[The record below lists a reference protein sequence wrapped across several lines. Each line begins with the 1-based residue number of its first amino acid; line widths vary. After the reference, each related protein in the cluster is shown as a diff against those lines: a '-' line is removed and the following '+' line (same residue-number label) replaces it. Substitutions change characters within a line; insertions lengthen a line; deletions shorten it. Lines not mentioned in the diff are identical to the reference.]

1 MQRLII
7 LLAAVMAL
15 ALMAACA
22 DTWRP
27 DPSRDIQS
35 TQATIEAKAAA
46 YRESLP
52 GTITPAPTTPT
63 PVPTPTPAMWWGVKN
78 NPVLIDDLA
87 REHRDGEPFIL
98 HGCTTAVSIHDRDG
112 TVFWNG
118 QPGMSPLPRLV
129 VVLGDAPFM
138 VGRCYDMAVRF
149 VEMAGMEGFILSGG
163 GPSMTSMTRS
173 PHTHIFRLI
182 GPSAFERSLNRS
194 LDLPETRR

>member
-7 LLAAVMAL
+7 LLAAALL
-15 ALMAACA
+15 ALTLACA

-27 DPSRDIQS
+27 DPSRDIHS
-35 TQATIEAKAAA
+35 TRATIEAKAAA

-63 PVPTPTPAMWWGVKN
+63 PVPTPTPAIWWGVKN
-78 NPVLIDDLA
+78 NPVLIDNLA
-87 REHRDGEPFIL
+87 QEHRDGKPFIL
-98 HGCTTAVSIHDRDG
+98 HGCTTKVSIHSREG
-112 TVFWNG
+112 KVFSNG
-118 QPGMSPLPRLV
+118 KPGLSPLPRLV
-129 VVLGDAPFM
+129 VVLGDAPFR

-149 VEMAGMEGFILSGG
+149 VEMVDMEGYIRSSG
-163 GPSMTSMTRS
+163 GPSMTQMTRS

-182 GPSAFERSLNRS
+182 GPSAFKRSLNRS